1 MKGTLRSLLLLLG
14 VGSASAHTIFQK
26 VYVNGVDQ
34 GELTGI
40 RAPSYDGVRA
50 CLPALSTLCSVC
62 SDRISHCVQPITDV
76 TSNDLICNGG
86 QFCTSMRRATVL
98 S

>member
-1 MKGTLRSLLLLLG
+1 MQKLTVSFLALILL

-40 RAPSYDGVRA
+40 RAPSYDGVRF
-50 CLPALSTLCSVC
+50 V
-62 SDRISHCVQPITDV
+62 
-76 TSNDLICNGG
+76 
-86 QFCTSMRRATVL
+86 VL
-98 S
+98 FPLYCA